1 MDKISVKEARGNLS
15 TILDRVE
22 QGEEIIIT
30 RRGKQVARM
39 TKVDDVSAPLTS
51 LEKLRSQ
58 IGITGEPLS
67 QTVVTQR
74 DEERY

>member
-1 MDKISVKEARGNLS
+1 MDKINVKEARGNLS

-39 TKVDDVSAPLTS
+39 TRVDDVPAPLTS
-51 LEKLRSQ
+51 LEELRSQ
-58 IGITGEPLS
+58 IGMTGEPLS